1 MTMAQFKQYLDW
13 HDKKKS
19 GKASGKVLGKRSAT
33 SGKST
38 AKGGKKSK
46 K

>member
-1 MTMAQFKQYLDW
+1 MAQFKQYLDW

-19 GKASGKVLGKRSAT
+19 GKGGKVLGKRSAT